1 MGPYGFSLALGA
13 VGLAVMAFLGF
24 GHHGGGHSGHHTGHH
39 LTAHGPAHHPGHAAP
54 GASHGHGHDAAGRLI
69 GLLSPRVLFSF
80 LVGLGATG
88 LLVAPFTFEPLT
100 ALAAVAGGWGFE
112 RYLVGPIWKFLFRF
126 ESRPAAMLESALMEE
141 ALAVTDFDAR
151 GQGLIQIELDGQ
163 IVQLLGTV
171 RADDLE
177 PARRIRSGDL
187 LRIEEVDAARNRCTV
202 TFAGLGPPGGR
213 A

>member
-24 GHHGGGHSGHHTGHH
+24 GHHGGGHAGHHGTAHGLAHHTGHSGQ
-39 LTAHGPAHHPGHAAP
+39 A
-54 GASHGHGHDAAGRLI
+54 ASHGHGHDGAGRLI

-100 ALAAVAGGWGFE
+100 AAAAVTGGWAFE
-112 RYLVGPIWKFLFRF
+112 RYLVGPIWRFLFRF

-141 ALAVTDFDAR
+141 ARAVTDFDAR

-171 RADDLE
+171 QAGDLE
-177 PARRIRSGDL
+177 PDRRIRSGDL

-202 TFAGLGPPGGR
+202 SFAGQAPPGGR